1 MKPPTTILNCKCFLG
16 IFLIMST
23 FCVIIQ
29 SVTAQNIPDANF
41 AQAIRNVCPTCID
54 ASNNL
59 LPPATTLINLNVEN
73 KNIVSLAG
81 LQGFTSL
88 QTFWAVDN
96 QIPVLPT
103 LPTNL
108 ISLGMRGNLLTT
120 VSSLPNGLTLL
131 DLDRNPVT
139 SLPTLPS
146 SLTQLWVQGCQLSS
160 LPALPSGLTLLYCT
174 NNQLTALP
182 TLPNS
187 LTKIECRGNQLT
199 SLPALPNSLTE
210 LICYANLITSL
221 PTLPGTLT
229 KLRIDADKITCLP
242 NPVVALQV
250 YNANNIL
257 ITTPLLCTLT
267 APGGTVLLTPSSI
280 QNSTGMLSS
289 GSNLKLSNAIQIG
302 NSTETV
308 AGTIRWTGAD
318 FEGYTGS
325 AWKSLTAG
333 TTSPTGYWQAL
344 TAGFA
349 PVCPAGYTQ
358 ALDINGKACNNGAGT
373 TVTLVSPSPGNTGSY
388 FTCSNGGASFATLL
402 TSIWCLKTN

>member
-1 MKPPTTILNCKCFLG
+1 MKPPTTILNRKYFLG
-16 IFLIMST
+16 ISLFMSS
-23 FCVIIQ
+23 FCVIIH
-29 SVTAQNIPDANF
+29 SVTAQNIPDINF
-41 AQAIRNVCPTCID
+41 AQAIRDVCPTCID
-54 ASNNL
+54 GSNNL
-59 LPPATTLINLNVEN
+59 LSPATNLINLNVEN

-88 QTFWAVDN
+88 KTLWAVDN
-96 QIPVLPT
+96 QIPILPA

-108 ISLGMRGNLLTT
+108 TSLGMRGNLLAT
-120 VSSLPNGLTLL
+120 VFSLPNGLTSL
-131 DLDRNPVT
+131 DLDGNPVT
-139 SLPTLPS
+139 TLPALPS

-160 LPALPSGLTLLYCT
+160 LPSLPSGLTLLYCI

-182 TLPNS
+182 ALPNS

-199 SLPALPNSLTE
+199 SLPTLPSGLIE
-210 LICYANLITSL
+210 LICNANLITSL

-242 NPVVALQV
+242 NPVAGLQV

-267 APGGTVLLTPSSI
+267 ATGGTVLLTPSGI

-289 GSNLKLSNAIQIG
+289 GNNLKLSNAIQIG
-302 NSTETV
+302 TSTETV

-318 FEGYTGS
+318 FEGYNGS
-325 AWKSLTAG
+325 IWKSLTAN

-344 TAGFA
+344 TAGF
-349 PVCPAGYTQ
+349 PPSCPTGYTQ
-358 ALDINGKACNNGAGT
+358 AVDINGKTCNNGAGT
-373 TVTLVSPSPGNTGSY
+373 TVTFVSPSPGNTGSY
-388 FTCSNGGASFATLL
+388 FTCSNGGASFASLL